1 MDRTLWYISKYF
13 APKTSTSPGGRGWF
27 LMERLAGRGIK
38 PVVITSDSNE
48 LIDKPDLRS
57 PVTIEE
63 TEGISVVW
71 LRTMKY
77 QVAKSTRRIL
87 SWFHFE
93 FKVLSLNKALLPK
106 PDVIVV
112 SSLSLLTVLSGLWLK
127 RKYGCRLVFE
137 VRDIWPLTIVEE
149 GGFKASNPLIK
160 VLSFVE
166 RLGYEKSDA
175 IIGTMPNLAEHVRR
189 VSNSDA
195 PVSCVPMGVSN
206 DHLQDQRELSPG
218 YVERYLSSERLKVV
232 HAGTVGITNALD
244 VFFEAA
250 SRLESD
256 GSFEFVIVG
265 DGPLKEQ
272 YEKDYSHLSNL
283 VFAPKVDR
291 HEVQSVLAQCDIVY
305 FSVFPSRVWDYG
317 QSLNKVVDYML
328 SAKPVIA
335 SYSGFPSMIN
345 EAGCGSFVPAGDVDA
360 LVEELRRFAQMNTS
374 DRDAIGTH
382 GRTWL
387 LENRTYDKLA
397 DEFESA
403 AFGKTYNV

>member
-1 MDRTLWYISKYF
+1 MERTLWYISKYF
-13 APKTSTSPGGRGWF
+13 APKTPTSPGGRGWF
-27 LMERLAGRGIK
+27 LMEQLARRGIK
-38 PVVITSDSNE
+38 PVVITSDSNA
-48 LIDKPDLRS
+48 LIDKPDLQRS
-57 PVTIEE
+57 VTVED
-63 TEGISVVW
+63 TEGVSVVW

-77 QVAKSTRRIL
+77 QVAKSARRIL

-93 FKVLSLNKALLPK
+93 FKILALDKRLLPK
-106 PDVIVV
+106 PDVIIV
-112 SSLSLLTVLSGLWLK
+112 SSLSLLTVFSGLWLK
-127 RKYGCRLVFE
+127 WKYGCRLVFE

-149 GGFKASNPLIK
+149 GGFKTSNPFIK
-160 VLSFVE
+160 LLAFVE

-189 VSNSDA
+189 VSRSEA
-195 PVSCVPMGVSN
+195 PVFCVPMGVS
-206 DHLQDQRELSPG
+206 DGHLQDQRELSSD
-218 YVERYLSSERLKVV
+218 YTEKYLSSERLKVV

-244 VFFEAA
+244 VFFQAA
-250 SRLESD
+250 SRLKSD
-256 GSFEFVIVG
+256 DRFEFVIVG

-272 YEKDYSHLSNL
+272 FQKEYSHLSNI

-291 HEVQSVLAQCDIVY
+291 HEVQSALAHCDIVY
-305 FSVFPSRVWDYG
+305 FSVFPSKVWDYG
-317 QSLNKVVDYML
+317 QSLNKVIDYML

-335 SYSGFPSMIN
+335 SYSGFPSMIT

-360 LVEELRRFAQMNTS
+360 LVEELRRFARMNAS
-374 DRDAIGTH
+374 DRDAMGRQ

-403 AFGKTYNV
+403 AFGKTYNA